1 MTPERIYIAA
11 TGKNDGK
18 TTVSLALTTLL
29 QDRGVRVGF
38 CKPIGQKHIIID
50 GERAERDAVAIA
62 SVLKIPF
69 RPSIFSPVVIGRG
82 DTTRYLKNP
91 DPESIRD
98 RIIHAARELERHYE
112 MVVFE
117 GTGHPGVGSVVDHSN
132 AEVARLLGTDVILVA
147 KGGIG
152 DTLDH
157 LSISKTYFDR
167 AGITIAGVIINKV
180 TPGKMKQ
187 IIPPLLSGLRRMGL
201 RLLGV
206 LPFEEILAF
215 PTLAQIIDAV
225 EAEVILEGSGLNALI
240 REPVFGI
247 RVDPAKTALRQ
258 GEILMVSPVDQID
271 RLFDS
276 LMETNVVGGKKW
288 RIGGALLTAGKS
300 IPEGFLDLFDATG
313 IPVLSTPLDTYTV
326 AQRLN
331 NLVARVEPD
340 SDEKIASL
348 KRLFEEHIGLDFLIR
363 SRKFE
368 T

>member
-1 MTPERIYIAA
+1 MVPGRIYIAA
-11 TGKNDGK
+11 TGKNVGK
-18 TTVSLALTTLL
+18 TTISLALTTLL

-38 CKPIGQKHIIID
+38 CKPVGQNHIIID
-50 GERAERDAVAIA
+50 GERVECDAVAIT

-69 RPSIFSPVVIGRG
+69 RPSIHSPVVIGRG
-82 DTTRYLKNP
+82 DTSRYLKNP
-91 DPESIRD
+91 DPESVRD
-98 RIIHAARELERHYE
+98 RIMHAAGELERYYE

-132 AEVARLLGTDVILVA
+132 AEVARLLGADVILVA

-152 DTLDH
+152 YTLDR

-180 TPGKMKQ
+180 TPGKMKRT
-187 IIPPLLSGLRRMGL
+187 IPPLLSGLRRMGL

-215 PTLAQIIDAV
+215 PTLLQIKDAV
-225 EAEVILEGSGLNALI
+225 RAEVVLEGTGLDALI
-240 REPVFGI
+240 RGPVFGI
-247 RVDPAKTALRQ
+247 RVDPAKTGFQ
-258 GEILMVSPVDQID
+258 KGKILMVSPVDQID

-276 LMETNVVGGKKW
+276 LMEVHIAGGKKW
-288 RIGGALLTAGKS
+288 RTGGVLLTAGKS
-300 IPEGFLDLFDATG
+300 IPDGFLDLFDATG

-340 SDEKIASL
+340 SEEKITAL
-348 KRLFEEHIGLDFLIR
+348 KRLFEEHIGLDFLAI
-363 SRKFE
+363 
-368 T
+368 